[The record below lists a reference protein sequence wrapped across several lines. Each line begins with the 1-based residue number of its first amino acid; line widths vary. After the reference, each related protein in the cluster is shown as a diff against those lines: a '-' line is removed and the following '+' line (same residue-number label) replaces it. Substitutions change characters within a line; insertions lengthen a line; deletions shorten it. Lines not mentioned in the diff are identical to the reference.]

1 MLYLALRNSILLLVL
16 SYFLIGCSAN
26 YTNKEDFFN
35 TKSSSN
41 QRLFFYD
48 KEQSKKDFEE
58 LAKSILLM
66 YETIGSFYFS
76 KRMNLKRTRS
86 HFSGSYR
93 TVCKKQMIKDALWKS
108 KECTHFKCKI

>member
-1 MLYLALRNSILLLVL
+1 MLYLALRKSILLLVI

-41 QRLFFYD
+41 QKLFFYD

-76 KRMNLKRTRS
+76 KGMNNQS
-86 HFSGSYR
+86 IID
-93 TVCKKQMIKDALWKS
+93 QIIMIR
-108 KECTHFKCKI
+108 

>member
-1 MLYLALRNSILLLVL
+1 MNNKQNKIDFLKSELFMLSWNAATARSSTYNS
-16 SYFLIGCSAN
+16 
-26 YTNKEDFFN
+26 DFFN
-35 TKSSSN
+35 SKSSSN

-76 KRMNLKRTRS
+76 KGMNNQS
-86 HFSGSYR
+86 IID
-93 TVCKKQMIKDALWKS
+93 QIIMIR
-108 KECTHFKCKI
+108 